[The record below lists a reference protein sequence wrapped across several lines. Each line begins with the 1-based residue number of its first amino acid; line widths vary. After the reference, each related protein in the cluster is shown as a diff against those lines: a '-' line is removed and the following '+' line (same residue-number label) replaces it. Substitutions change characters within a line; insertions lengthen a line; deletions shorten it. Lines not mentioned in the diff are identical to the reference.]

1 MSNKKVTNGRKNT
14 PDILANLM
22 GSVET
27 PKKQEVR
34 QAIKPESHK
43 VIPKKP
49 VMTKEPEIN
58 HKAIKAAQQQE
69 SNKTIMDA
77 GKEKT
82 TFNLSTK
89 TLDALGDAWIKLRR
103 KLKGEQRVTK
113 TLIVEKAI
121 EIVLADF
128 ESKSEMSELY
138 EKLKS

>member
-22 GSVET
+22 GSVEA

-34 QAIKPESHK
+34 QAIKPASNK
-43 VIPKKP
+43 AIPKKP
-49 VMTKEPEIN
+49 VITKESEIN
-58 HKAIKAAQQQE
+58 HKAIKPTQQQE

-82 TFNLSTK
+82 TFNLSLK
-89 TLDALGDAWIKLRR
+89 TLNALEDAWIILRR

-128 ESKSEMSELY
+128 ESKNELSDLFVN
-138 EKLKS
+138 LKD